1 LSFTHPLRLLA
12 ALAPIALLCAAY
24 VFAERR
30 RAAQTLRYSN
40 LDFMLAAVRPSRL
53 PAIALFTAWLLA
65 LMFLAC
71 TLAGPRVALRVPAK
85 DGTVILC
92 IDTSG
97 SMRARD
103 LIPSRAQAAG
113 AASRNFIDEIPAG
126 ARVGIITFATD
137 ALLIQTPTSDLE
149 VARDA
154 LERIPAPNGATAIG
168 DALTLANEQMPA
180 HGRRVVIL
188 LTDGVNNRGGDPI
201 QAAQALGRRGVSVY
215 TVGVGAAAGSE
226 IIPGTNELADLDED
240 ALRAIAQNANGSYV
254 PARDASSLRA
264 AFRDL
269 ARATVWETRRV
280 DASLGFA
287 LAGAALLA
295 ATFLAGVGIGK
306 FP

>member
-1 LSFTHPLRLLA
+1 MHPLRLIA
-12 ALAPIALLCAAY
+12 ALAPIALLCALYAL
-24 VFAERR
+24 AERR
-30 RAAQTLRYSN
+30 RAAQALLYSN
-40 LDFMLAAVRPSRL
+40 LDFMLAALRSSRL
-53 PAIALFTAWLLA
+53 PALALFSGWLIALLLLA
-65 LMFLAC
+65 CALAN
-71 TLAGPRVALRVPAK
+71 PRAAMRVPVR
-85 DGTVILC
+85 DGAVILC

-103 LIPSRAQAAG
+103 LIPSRAQAAKV
-113 AASRNFIDEIPAG
+113 AARTFIDELPVG
-126 ARVGIITFATD
+126 ARVGILTFATN
-137 ALLIQTPTSDLE
+137 ALLVQPPTSDLD
-149 VARDA
+149 VARNA

-180 HGRRVVIL
+180 QGRRVVVL

-201 QAAQALGRRGVSVY
+201 QAAQALGARGISVY
-215 TVGVGAAAGSE
+215 TVGVGAPAGNE

-254 PARDASSLRA
+254 PARDDASLSG

-269 ARATVWETRRV
+269 ARTTAWETRRV
-280 DASLGFA
+280 DMSLGFA
-287 LAGAALLA
+287 FGGAAFLI